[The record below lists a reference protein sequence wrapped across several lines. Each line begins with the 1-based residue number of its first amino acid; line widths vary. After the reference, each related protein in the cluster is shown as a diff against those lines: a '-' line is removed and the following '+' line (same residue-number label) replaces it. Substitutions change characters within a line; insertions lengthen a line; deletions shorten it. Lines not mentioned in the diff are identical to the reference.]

1 MHRPP
6 GLILTL
12 ILILAACGGTKSGGR
27 STVDTAQVYVS
38 SPSAPPQ
45 DVTLRLVITS
55 DPKVYADGHPVTL
68 GVLDSLL
75 TALKTAY
82 GEVWLYR
89 EESDP
94 HVAAQQDSLVDA
106 VLGAITR
113 HDLVVRVAKQPDFSD
128 QARKH
133 RPAPDSERP

>member
-1 MHRPP
+1 MHRLP
-6 GLILTL
+6 GLIL
-12 ILILAACGGTKSGGR
+12 ILLLAACGGTKSADR
-27 STVDTAQVYVS
+27 SAVDTSLVYVS

-128 QARKH
+128 QAGRH

>member
-1 MHRPP
+1 MRIPV
-6 GLILTL
+6 LLLLATA
-12 ILILAACGGTKSGGR
+12 AACGGSKSANR
-27 STVDTAQVYVS
+27 STVDTSQVFVS
-38 SPSAPPQ
+38 SPTSAPQ

-55 DPKVYADGHPVTL
+55 DPKVYADGRPVAL

-113 HDLVVRVAKQPDFSD
+113 HDLVVRVSHQPDFSD
-128 QARKH
+128 QAGKH